1 MIDGGLAST
10 LSAMNDSVTFINSV
24 IDGSYEKDWTTEEFQ
39 SVVRSNKIF
48 LEQQLLKD
56 YIIADDTDKTPYND
70 AITAANTF
78 LQD

>member
-70 AITAANTF
+70 AINAANTF

>member
-1 MIDGGLAST
+1 MIDNGVAST

-24 IDGSYEKDWTTEEFQ
+24 IDGTYDKEWTTEEFK

-56 YIIADDTDKTPYND
+56 YIVADDADKTSYTD
-70 AITAANTF
+70 AINSANTY
-78 LQD
+78 LEE

>member
-56 YIIADDTDKTPYND
+56 YIIADATDKTPYND
-70 AITAANTF
+70 AITAANTY
-78 LQD
+78 LEE

>member
-1 MIDGGLAST
+1 MIDNGVAST

-24 IDGSYEKDWTTEEFQ
+24 IDGTNTKDWTTEEFK

-56 YIIADDTDKTPYND
+56 YIVADDTDKTPYNN
-70 AITAANTF
+70 AITAANTY
-78 LQD
+78 LEE